1 VPLIVRGK
9 LTGVLEV
16 FHRAALEPDREWLEF
31 LDAHAADAALA
42 IDHASLQQNATGS
55 RAAAVPRSTSP
66 AVSSLDREI
75 LGYVVEGLSNRAIAE
90 KVHLS
95 SHTVKF
101 HVGQMLNRS
110 GTANRTELSRKAT
123 QEGWV

>member
-1 VPLIVRGK
+1 M
-9 LTGVLEV
+9 
-16 FHRAALEPDREWLEF
+16 
-31 LDAHAADAALA
+31 
-42 IDHASLQQNATGS
+42 
-55 RAAAVPRSTSP
+55 
-66 AVSSLDREI
+66 
-75 LGYVVEGLSNRAIAE
+75 VEGMSNRAIAE